1 MIPFLSFD
9 YQNNL
14 LRSTFL
20 EKTAAF
26 LDAKNYVLGQEV
38 KAFEKNFAQLTK
50 SKFAIGV
57 ASGLDALL
65 IALKALDIN
74 QGDEII
80 VPSNTY
86 IATWLAISQMGAN
99 IIPVEPDPKTY
110 NLDPSKIE
118 EKITTRTKAIMPVHL
133 YGQACNMTEI
143 MQIARQH
150 DLYVVE
156 DNAQAHLAKWEEQ
169 VTGTFGLVNA
179 TSFYPTKNL
188 GALGEAGC
196 ITTDAE
202 EIMTFCRAFRNYGS
216 QKKYVNKYKGINSRI
231 DEIQAAFLNAKLPL
245 LEKFT
250 SERKI
255 LAAYYDDHLPKSEG
269 LILPYQAPESESV
282 YHLYVIQCP
291 KRDILQK
298 YLNKRG
304 IGSSIHYPIPPH
316 LQEAYKELGF
326 KKGTFPIAEKLSKT
340 LLSIPLYPGL
350 KRSDQDYIIETITH
364 FQN

>member
-9 YQNNL
+9 YQNKL

-20 EKTAAF
+20 EKTADF

-50 SKFAIGV
+50 SKFSIGV
-57 ASGLDALL
+57 ASGLDALV

-86 IATWLAISQMGAN
+86 IATWLAISQMGAK
-99 IIPVEPDPKTY
+99 IVPVEPDPRTY
-110 NLDPSKIE
+110 NLDPSKIQ
-118 EKITTRTKAIMPVHL
+118 EKITPRTKAIMPVHL

-150 DLYVVE
+150 DLHVVE
-156 DNAQAHLAKWEEQ
+156 DNAQAHLAKWEGQ

-202 EIMTFCRAFRNYGS
+202 EIMTFCRAYRNYGS
-216 QKKYVNKYKGINSRI
+216 QKKYMNKYKGINSRI

-255 LAAYYDDHLPKSEG
+255 LAAYYDAHLPKSEG

-282 YHLYVIQCP
+282 YHLYVIQTP
-291 KRDILQK
+291 KRDTLQK
-298 YLNKRG
+298 YLKKKG